1 MESSV
6 KAYMK
11 SLAILGLSLAGND
24 VSDFESKFKQWS
36 VEAEPFMAKLNVLRK
51 WKAHILRFLKSDMEL
66 FEEEAAAL
74 SADFKEAVKKI
85 INIPEVPQEAVAFI
99 KDVNLYL
106 RKDSAPAWSRI
117 AKNVAMLGEPRLAIA
132 FLPDEEGEDSPDLN
146 VQNAMKAL
154 VKKLTG
160 RSNDAILTLNEMR
173 DFRETNERDI
183 AKYSELR
190 KEFVAQY
197 KNALLRFVRSSGK
210 ETIDVAVAA
219 KFLNAKGCNY
229 IPKGFIGKI
238 DELGRLYTVAGKQIA
253 GMLIGEVKMNP
264 RYDPKL
270 DNTYV
275 CYLASNPAQ
284 QLRTVTFNAK
294 NKAARFEKVNNF
306 IDKVDDHRKSWVDDL
321 RSLDDKK
328 VVLSAMVETIYQTQA
343 RIGGDSTNMEGEDRY
358 GMSTLLMK
366 HIKMLPNGGIYFK
379 YPGKKGTVQEHELNP
394 KSVVTKRVISII
406 KGLTKNKHPDDH
418 VFTYRGKALNGSDV
432 NRYLRSLGIDVSIH
446 KFRHLAGTKLAM
458 QILKRSAFKKGAA
471 TQAQVEKWVK
481 EEFKEI
487 GQALHHRSGTGE
499 KEKVVS
505 STAIAAYVDPAVLKN
520 YFTGLGLRVPKWVP
534 KI

>member
-1 MESSV
+1 MEAYV

-11 SLAILGLSLAGND
+11 SLAVLGLSLAGND
-24 VSDFESKFKQWS
+24 VSDFETKFKQWA
-36 VEAEPFMAKLNVLRK
+36 VDAEPFVAKLNVLRK
-51 WKAHILRFLKSDMEL
+51 WKMHVARFLKSGMEL
-66 FEEEAAAL
+66 YEEEAAEF
-74 SADFKEAVKKI
+74 SADFKDAVKKI
-85 INIPEVPQEAVAFI
+85 VNITEVPQEHLAFI
-99 KDVNLYL
+99 RDVNLYL

-117 AKNVAMLGEPRLAIA
+117 AKNVAMLNEPKLAIA
-132 FLPDEEGEDSPDLN
+132 FLPDEDGEDSPDLN
-146 VQNAMKAL
+146 VQNAMKTL

-173 DFRETNERDI
+173 DFRETNEKDI

-210 ETIDVAVAA
+210 ETVDVAVAA
-219 KFLNAKGCNY
+219 KFLSAKGCNY
-229 IPKGFIGKI
+229 IPKGFVGKI
-238 DELGRLYTVAGKQIA
+238 DELGRLYTSAGIQIA

-264 RYDPKL
+264 KYDPKL

-275 CYLASNPAQ
+275 CYLASNPSQ
-284 QLRTVTFNAK
+284 QLRTVAFNAK
-294 NKAARFEKVNNF
+294 NKAIRFEKVNNF

-321 RSLDDKK
+321 RSLDEKK
-328 VVLSAMVETIYQTQA
+328 VITAAMVETIYQTQA

-366 HIKMLPNGGIYFK
+366 HVKVLPNGGIHFK
-379 YPGKKGTVQEHELNP
+379 YPGKKGTVQEHELKP
-394 KSVVTKRVISII
+394 QSVVTKRVITIL
-406 KGLTKNKHPDDH
+406 KGLMKNKKADDH
-418 VFTYRGKALNGSDV
+418 VFTYRGKPLNGGDV

-458 QILKRSAFKKGAA
+458 QILKRSTFKKGA

-487 GQALHHRSGTGE
+487 GTMLHHRSGTGE

-505 STAIAAYVDPAVLKN
+505 STAIAAYVDPALLKN
-520 YFTGLGLRVPKWVP
+520 YFAGLGLRVPKWVP
-534 KI
+534 KT